1 MVIMSDVYMLEAP
14 LCAYQ
19 RGLLPEFESTLETTV
34 KSLMPV
40 WRDFGVDTPLESLG
54 PR

>member
-1 MVIMSDVYMLEAP
+1 MVNMSAVCILDAS

-19 RGLLPEFESTLETTV
+19 LGLQPEFESTLEATV

-40 WRDFGVDTPLESLG
+40 WRDFGVDIPLESLSL
-54 PR
+54 R